1 MFEKS
6 RRTILENAI
15 TDWAA
20 QGVIT
25 PQQAA
30 RMQAGLPPVRTGP
43 GFRGVMILLG
53 CACLCAALITFVA
66 ANWESMSRLARA
78 GVVFAALWSAW
89 GLAIWAGRRAAVW
102 WFEGLTALAC
112 VGYGA
117 AIMLVAQIY
126 HIQGNAADAVW
137 LWAAGT
143 LLAAALLR
151 GQAMLALAIVL
162 FFTWFV
168 MGAEA
173 EFGARNWIWLASIAI
188 GAGLAWV
195 NRSRLCAHLV
205 TLSLAAWFL
214 VALFQGDPSQMR
226 LIAGATGLLAVA
238 GGALFSLGGPRWL
251 RGFEAALLSYVLMT
265 SGGLVLLLA
274 FARDLPDRDSGSGW
288 IWAVAAA
295 WAVTAGLGTLA
306 RRRGYATTYDI
317 AVTAIF
323 IALIWPV
330 FAMLV
335 HPWVS
340 AAAALAMAVWVLRMG
355 WRLDIRALRSLGL
368 VGFILSMMVIYAE
381 TLGSLIGT
389 AGFYL
394 GAGLILL
401 AGAWGAR
408 YLRPGDVKG
417 QS

>member
-1 MFEKS
+1 MFIKS
-6 RRTILENAI
+6 RRTILETAI
-15 TDWAA
+15 ADWAA
-20 QGVIT
+20 RGLIT
-25 PQQAA
+25 PQQAG
-30 RMQAGLPPVRTGP
+30 RMQADLPPLRTGA

-66 ANWESMSRLARA
+66 ANWEGMSRLSRA

-89 GLAIWAGRRAAVW
+89 GLAIWAGRRGAVW

-112 VGYGA
+112 VAYGA

-151 GQAMLALAIVL
+151 GQAMLALAMIL
-162 FFTWFV
+162 FLTWFV

-173 EFGARNWIWLASIAI
+173 EFGARNWIWLASITI
-188 GAGLAWV
+188 GAGLAWL
-195 NRSRLCAHLV
+195 NHSRTGAHLV
-205 TLSLAAWFL
+205 ALSLAAWLL
-214 VALFQGDPSQMR
+214 VALFQDDPSPMR
-226 LIAGATGLLAVA
+226 LIAGIAGLLALA

-251 RGFEAALLSYVLMT
+251 RGVEGALLSYVMLA
-265 SGGLVLLLA
+265 SGGLMLLLA
-274 FARDLPDRDSGSGW
+274 FAPDLPDRDGGSGW
-288 IWAVAAA
+288 IWGVAAA
-295 WAVTAGLGTLA
+295 WAMTAGLGTVA
-306 RRRGYATTYDI
+306 RRREYETTYDTVV
-317 AVTAIF
+317 AAIS
-323 IALIWPV
+323 IALIWLV
-330 FAMLV
+330 FAVLV
-335 HPWVS
+335 HPWAS
-340 AAAALAMAVWVLRMG
+340 AAAALAMAIWVLRMG

-368 VGFILSMMVIYAE
+368 VGFILSMMLIYAE

-401 AGAWGAR
+401 AGAWAAR
-408 YLRPGDVKG
+408 FLRPADAKG
-417 QS
+417 RP